1 MHIITTTKEL
11 QSVCDRLASEKF
23 VTVDTE
29 FMRETTYWPLL
40 CLIQLAG
47 ETEEV
52 IVDPLSEELSL
63 DPFMRLM
70 TNTAV
75 IKVFHAARQDVEII
89 HHLGGVV
96 PEPMFD
102 TQVAA
107 MVCGFGDSI
116 GYENIVRQL
125 AGRSIDKSSRF
136 TDWSRRPLSDK
147 QLVYALSDVTHLRPV
162 YRKLRKSL
170 NSSNRENWLTEE
182 MAILTSPSTYAAEPA
197 DAWRRLKFKARNK
210 QTLAVF
216 MSVAAWREREAQ
228 ERDVPRNRVL
238 KEDALA
244 ELAVQSP
251 DSVEGLARLRALPR
265 GFAQSKQAKSL
276 LQAIADGRN
285 MDPANVPSVK
295 HNNKPPVPAP
305 ASVVDLLK
313 VTLKYVSESH
323 GVASKLIANVADL
336 EAIALNDQAKVNAL
350 KGWRRKLFGEI
361 ALDVKHGK
369 LAVALEDGEI
379 TIEPRQT
386 TRARAA
392 E

>member
-11 QSVCDRLASEKF
+11 QSVCDRLATDTF

-40 CLIQLAG
+40 CLIQIAG
-47 ETEEV
+47 KTEEV
-52 IVDPLSEELSL
+52 IVDPLSEDLSL
-63 DPFMRLM
+63 EPFMQLM
-70 TNTAV
+70 TNTSV
-75 IKVFHAARQDVEII
+75 MKVFHAARQDVEII

-125 AGRSIDKSSRF
+125 AGQSIDKSSRF
-136 TDWSRRPLSDK
+136 TDWSRRPLSEK
-147 QLVYALSDVTHLRPV
+147 QLAYALSDVTHLRPV
-162 YRKLRKSL
+162 YQKLRESL
-170 NSSNRENWLTEE
+170 NSSDRENWLTEE
-182 MAILTSPSTYAAEPA
+182 MAILTSPSTYAAEPTE
-197 DAWRRLKFKARNK
+197 AWKRLKFKARNK
-210 QTLAVF
+210 RAMAVF

-228 ERDVPRNRVL
+228 ARDVPRNRVL
-238 KEDALA
+238 KEDALG
-244 ELAVQSP
+244 ELAVQAP
-251 DSVEGLARLRALPR
+251 DSPEGLARLRALPR
-265 GFAQSKQAKSL
+265 GFAQSKQAKNL
-276 LQAIADGRN
+276 LQAISDGRN
-285 MDPANVPSVK
+285 MDPNTVPSVK
-295 HNNKPPVPAP
+295 HNNKQKVPAP

-313 VTLKYVSESH
+313 VTLKYVCESH

-336 EAIALNDQAKVNAL
+336 EAIALDDQANVNAL
-350 KGWRRKLFGEI
+350 KGWRRKLYGEI

-379 TIEPRQT
+379 TIEPRRA

>member
-1 MHIITTTKEL
+1 MKIITTTQEL
-11 QSVCDRLASEKF
+11 QSICDRLANDAF

-40 CLIQLAG
+40 CLIQIAG
-47 ETEEV
+47 EHEEA

-63 DPFMRLM
+63 DPFMQLM
-70 TNTAV
+70 TNTSV
-75 IKVFHAARQDVEII
+75 MKVFHAARQDVEII

-125 AGRSIDKSSRF
+125 TGESIDKSSRF
-136 TDWSRRPLSDK
+136 TDWSRRPLSEK
-147 QLVYALSDVTHLRPV
+147 QLKYALSDVTHLRLV
-162 YRKLRKSL
+162 YEKLRTSL
-170 NSSNRENWLTEE
+170 NQSNRENWLTEE
-182 MAILTSPSTYAAEPA
+182 MAILTSPSTYAAEPT
-197 DAWRRLKFKARNK
+197 DAWKRLKFKARNK
-210 QTLAVF
+210 KALAVF

-228 ERDVPRNRVL
+228 SRDVPRNRIM
-238 KEDALA
+238 KEDALG
-244 ELAVQSP
+244 ELAVQTPTSP
-251 DSVEGLARLRALPR
+251 EGLGRLRALPR

-276 LQAIADGRN
+276 LQAIAEGLSK
-285 MDPANVPSVK
+285 DPDDVPSVK
-295 HNNKPPVPAP
+295 HNNKPPIPAP

-313 VTLKYVSESH
+313 VTLKYVCESH

-336 EAIALNDQAKVNAL
+336 EAIALDDQAKVNAL

-369 LAVALEDGEI
+369 LAVALEGGEI
-379 TIEPRQT
+379 TIEPRRT
-386 TRARAA
+386 SRARAA

>member
-11 QSVCDRLASEKF
+11 QSVCDRFAADTF

-52 IVDPLSEELSL
+52 IVDPLSDELSL
-63 DPFMRLM
+63 EPFMKLM
-70 TNTAV
+70 TNTSV
-75 IKVFHAARQDVEII
+75 MKVFHAARQDVEII

-125 AGRSIDKSSRF
+125 AGQSIDKSSRF
-136 TDWSRRPLSDK
+136 TDWSRRPLSEK
-147 QLVYALSDVTHLRPV
+147 QLAYALSDVTHLRPV
-162 YRKLRKSL
+162 YEKLRESL
-170 NSSNRENWLTEE
+170 NSSNRESWLAEE
-182 MAILTSPSTYAAEPA
+182 MAILTSPSTYAAEPTE
-197 DAWRRLKFKARNK
+197 AWRRLKFKARNK
-210 QTLAVF
+210 NAMAIF

-228 ERDVPRNRVL
+228 SRDVPRNRVL
-238 KEDALA
+238 KEDALG
-244 ELAVQSP
+244 ELAVQAP
-251 DSVEGLARLRALPR
+251 DSPEGLARLRALPR
-265 GFAQSKQAKSL
+265 GFAQSKQAKNL
-276 LQAIADGRN
+276 LQAISDGRN
-285 MDPANVPSVK
+285 MDPDSVPSVK
-295 HNNKPPVPAP
+295 HNNRPQVPAP

-313 VTLKYVSESH
+313 VTLKYVCESH
-323 GVASKLIANVADL
+323 GVASKLISNVADL
-336 EAIALNDQAKVNAL
+336 EAIALDDQANVNAL

>member
-11 QSVCDRLASEKF
+11 QSICDRFAESSF

-40 CLIQLAG
+40 CLIQIAG
-47 ETEEV
+47 ENDEV
-52 IVDPLSEELSL
+52 IIDPLSDELSL
-63 DPFMRLM
+63 QPFMDLM
-70 TNTAV
+70 TNTKV
-75 IKVFHAARQDVEII
+75 MKVFHAARQDVEII

-125 AGRSIDKSSRF
+125 AGQSIDKSSRF
-136 TDWSRRPLSDK
+136 TDWSRRPLSEK
-147 QLVYALSDVTHLRPV
+147 QLSYALSDVTHLRPV
-162 YRKLRKSL
+162 YKTLRDSL
-170 NSSNRENWLTEE
+170 NESNRESWLNEE
-182 MAILTSPSTYAAEPA
+182 MAILTSPKTYAAEPTE
-197 DAWRRLKFKARNK
+197 AWRRLKFKARNK
-210 QTLAVF
+210 KSMALF

-228 ERDVPRNRVL
+228 ARDVPRNRVL

-244 ELAVQSP
+244 ELAVQAPTST
-251 DSVEGLARLRALPR
+251 EALERLRALPR
-265 GFAQSKQAKSL
+265 GFANSKQAKSL
-276 LQAIADGRN
+276 LQAISTGLN
-285 MDPANVPSVK
+285 MDPDDVPSVK

-313 VTLKYVSESH
+313 VTLKHVCESH
-323 GVASKLIANVADL
+323 GVASKLIANVSDL
-336 EAIALNDQAKVNAL
+336 EAIALDDQADVNAL
-350 KGWRRKLFGEI
+350 KGWRRKLFGEM
-361 ALDVKHGK
+361 ALDIKHGK
-369 LAVALEDGEI
+369 LAVALEDGEV
-379 TIEPRQT
+379 TIEPRQLD
-386 TRARAA
+386 RARAA

>member
-11 QSVCDRLASEKF
+11 QSVCDRLASDKF

-40 CLIQLAG
+40 CLIQMAG
-47 ETEEV
+47 EKEEV

-63 DPFMRLM
+63 DPFMQLM
-70 TNTAV
+70 TNTSV

-147 QLVYALSDVTHLRPV
+147 QLAYALSDVTHLRPV

-170 NSSNRENWLTEE
+170 NTSNRENWLAEE
-182 MAILTSPSTYAAEPA
+182 MAILTSPSTYAAEPTE
-197 DAWRRLKFKARNK
+197 AWKRLKFRARNK

-228 ERDVPRNRVL
+228 DRDVPRNRVL
-238 KEDALA
+238 KEDALS

-251 DSVEGLARLRALPR
+251 DSTEGLARLRALPR
-265 GFAQSKQAKSL
+265 GFAQSKQAKGL
-276 LQAIADGRN
+276 LQAISNGRS
-285 MDPANVPSVK
+285 MDPNDVPSVK
-295 HNNKPPVPAP
+295 HNNKPPAPAP

-336 EAIALNDQAKVNAL
+336 EAIALDDQAKVNAL

>member
-11 QSVCDRLASEKF
+11 QSVCDRFATDTF

-40 CLIQLAG
+40 CLIQMAG
-47 ETEEV
+47 ETDEV
-52 IVDPLSEELSL
+52 IIDPLSDELSL
-63 DPFMRLM
+63 DPFFELM
-70 TNTAV
+70 TDTSV

-125 AGRSIDKSSRF
+125 AGQSIDKSSRF

-147 QLVYALSDVTHLRPV
+147 QLSYALSDVTHLRPV
-162 YRKLRKSL
+162 YSKLRDSL
-170 NSSNRENWLTEE
+170 NSSNRESWLTEE
-182 MAILTSPSTYAAEPA
+182 MAILTSPSTYAGEPTQ
-197 DAWRRLKFKARNK
+197 AWRRLKFKARNK
-210 QTLAVF
+210 QTMAVF

-228 ERDVPRNRVL
+228 ARDVPRNRVL
-238 KEDALA
+238 KEDALG
-244 ELAVQSP
+244 ELAVQAPTSP
-251 DSVEGLARLRALPR
+251 EGLGRLRALPR

-276 LQAIADGRN
+276 LQAIADGQA
-285 MDPANVPSVK
+285 MDPNDVPSVK

-313 VTLKYVSESH
+313 VTLKHVCESN

-336 EAIALNDQAKVNAL
+336 EAIALSDQADVNAL
-350 KGWRRKLFGEI
+350 KG
-361 ALDVKHGK
+361 
-369 LAVALEDGEI
+369 
-379 TIEPRQT
+379 
-386 TRARAA
+386 
-392 E
+392 

>member
-1 MHIITTTKEL
+1 MHIITTTEEL

-40 CLIQLAG
+40 CLIQMAG
-47 ETEEV
+47 QHDEV
-52 IVDPLSEELSL
+52 IVDPLSEDLAL
-63 DPFMRLM
+63 DPFMELM
-70 TNTAV
+70 SNGSV
-75 IKVFHAARQDVEII
+75 MKVFHAARQDVEII
-89 HHLGGVV
+89 HHLGGIV
-96 PEPMFD
+96 PTPMFD

-125 AGRSIDKSSRF
+125 TGNSIDKSSRF

-147 QLVYALSDVTHLRPV
+147 QLAYALSDVTHLRPV
-162 YRKLRKSL
+162 YQKLRKSL
-170 NSSNRENWLTEE
+170 NKSNRENWLTEE
-182 MAILTSPSTYAAEPA
+182 MAILTSPNTYSALPEE
-197 DAWRRLKFKARNK
+197 AWKRLKFKARNK
-210 QTLAVF
+210 KSMATF
-216 MSVAAWREREAQ
+216 MHVAAWREREAQ

-238 KEDALA
+238 KEDALG
-244 ELAVQSP
+244 ELAVQAP
-251 DSVEGLARLRALPR
+251 DSIEGLARLRALPR
-265 GFAQSKQAKSL
+265 GFAQSRQAKSL

-285 MDPANVPSVK
+285 MDPDDVPSVK

-313 VTLKYVSESH
+313 VTLKYVCESH

-336 EAIALNDQAKVNAL
+336 EAIALNDQANVNAL